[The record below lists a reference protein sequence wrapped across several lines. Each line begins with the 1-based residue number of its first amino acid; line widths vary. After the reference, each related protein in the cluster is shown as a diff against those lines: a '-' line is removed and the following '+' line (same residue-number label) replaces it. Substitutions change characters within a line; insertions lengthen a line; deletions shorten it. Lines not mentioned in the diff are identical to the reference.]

1 MCVLCRDTFSRSD
14 ILKRHFQKCSIRRG
28 NPTGASHLSHA
39 QAHLKKSHPGPH
51 KASDSASDGDLMRNI
66 NGMSNLSSDPI
77 VHPFGVIPDILD
89 RRDPNATASLTDE
102 QAAQDHLSRSNSL
115 KRMSTGGGRDRR
127 SLTGPGPA
135 GSSRTSFDQQSF
147 SGDVPTTMTST
158 MNPQLT
164 TFGMPNGH
172 NGSSYSQNFDFS
184 SQSNGAAL
192 HSQEDMG
199 AMANGRGAMPMF
211 GGAASAQEQ
220 SSLDWQIFQPG
231 AQDGFMSPFNPSLA
245 QNQMAIKAEPPLT
258 QPHDVL
264 FTGMYPL
271 TTGSSGPSWMS
282 PALQS
287 DPLQQ
292 IANRI
297 TNFCCLPGFQPT
309 TQANETRKY
318 LTVDNIKHFLEQFT
332 NFQGHFPIIH
342 VPTFRITETYD
353 GLLLAMICIGAVYS
367 DRITPPQV
375 RELMEHAKMVI
386 ERDSRLFSLVKQ
398 DSTGDIRFGGEMIG
412 GKKTDLEELQAI
424 FLLQILFTWHGTPVQ
439 REIARRKFHMLVK
452 LAHAGGLTRP
462 SASPQLF
469 SILHQQNLNTE
480 HLTSANFDWN
490 AWAEQEKR
498 SRLFYTIFSC
508 DAAMA
513 MYFNIPPQFDSFDIS
528 LPLPAD
534 DAAWDARTAKQC
546 ADTLGLNGS
555 IAARNSNH
563 EGTRRAKQPELSSA
577 LKALMENGVSLK
589 PGTTNLYSKFI
600 LIHALHVQIFRA
612 QRLQSQNGD
621 HPTQGISP
629 SGSRTS
635 TPTPL
640 NEWAMR
646 SSDSSIAGHRGN
658 NVSRRATSVD
668 LEAISHNSLVA
679 VNNALDKW
687 KKTWDED
694 MSMQYPP
701 SSTSYRRFGFCRD
714 GVHFFYLAKYL
725 LKDRLNWQM
734 APDQRFT
741 YVMHLLKSVKN
752 WVVSDSAQRGE
763 ELGSVSDIDQDYG
776 VKDLTLDMAQL
787 FKPINKQIDSPIP
800 GVHTDIG
807 NGVI

>member
-1 MCVLCRDTFSRSD
+1 
-14 ILKRHFQKCSIRRG
+14 
-28 NPTGASHLSHA
+28 
-39 QAHLKKSHPGPH
+39 
-51 KASDSASDGDLMRNI
+51 
-66 NGMSNLSSDPI
+66 MSNLSSDPTM
-77 VHPFGVIPDILD
+77 HQFGVILDILD
-89 RRDPNATASLTDE
+89 RRDPNAAMSLTDE
-102 QAAQDHLSRSNSL
+102 QAAQEHLSRSNSL
-115 KRMSTGGGRDRR
+115 KRMSTGGRDRR

-135 GSSRTSFDQQSF
+135 GQSRTSFDQQNF
-147 SGDVPTTMTST
+147 SGDVPTTITST
-158 MNPQLT
+158 MNPQLG
-164 TFGMPNGH
+164 TFGMSNGH
-172 NGSSYSQNFDFS
+172 NGSNYSQNFDFP
-184 SQSNGAAL
+184 SQGNGAAL

-199 AMANGRGAMPMF
+199 TIANGRGAMPMF

-245 QNQMAIKAEPPLT
+245 QNQMAIKAEPPMT
-258 QPHDVL
+258 QSHDGL

-271 TTGSSGPSWMS
+271 TTGSGGSGWMS

-297 TNFCCLPGFQPT
+297 TNFCCPLGSQPT

-342 VPTFRITETYD
+342 VPTFRITETYE

-367 DRITPPQV
+367 DRITSPQV
-375 RELMEHAKMVI
+375 RELMEHAKVVI
-386 ERDSRLFSLVKQ
+386 ERDSRVFSLIKQ
-398 DSTGDIRFGGEMIG
+398 DSTGKIRFGDETIG
-412 GKKTDLEELQAI
+412 GKKTDLEEFQAI

-439 REIARRKFHMLVK
+439 REMARRKFHMLVK

-462 SASPQLF
+462 STSPQLF
-469 SILHQQNLNTE
+469 SILHQQNVNTE
-480 HLTSANFDWN
+480 HLTNENFDWN
-490 AWAEQEKR
+490 AWVEQEKR
-498 SRLFYTIFSC
+498 SRLFYTVFLC

-513 MYFNIPPQFDSFDIS
+513 MYFNIPPQFDSFDIN

-534 DAAWDARTAKQC
+534 DAAWDARTANQC
-546 ADTLGLNGS
+546 ADALGLNGS

-563 EGTRRAKQPELSSA
+563 EGTRRARQPELSST

-612 QRLQSQNGD
+612 QRVQSQNRD
-621 HPTQGISP
+621 HSPHQGMQP
-629 SGSRTS
+629 SGGGTS
-635 TPTPL
+635 TATSQ
-640 NEWAMR
+640 NEWAVR
-646 SSDSSIAGHRGN
+646 GSVAGHRSN
-658 NVSRRATSVD
+658 NVSRRATPVD
-668 LEAISHNSLVA
+668 VEGISHNSLIA

-725 LKDRLNWQM
+725 LKDRLNWQIT
-734 APDQRFT
+734 PDQRFT

-800 GVHTDIG
+800 GVHTNIG